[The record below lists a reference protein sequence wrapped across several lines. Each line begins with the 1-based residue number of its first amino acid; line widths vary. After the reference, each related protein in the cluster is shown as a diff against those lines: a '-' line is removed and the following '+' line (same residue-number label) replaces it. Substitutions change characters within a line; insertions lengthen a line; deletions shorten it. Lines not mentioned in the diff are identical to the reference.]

1 MNTKGVSRI
10 FTNNVSEMKYGLH
23 FAKVATGELAFMH
36 GYMCAVKP
44 RQMSE
49 FTTKNVH
56 MQEKRKKSCNRG
68 VEALAFARAWW
79 TFCKTQLTQWAR

>member
-10 FTNNVSEMKYGLH
+10 FTNNVSEMKYGLR
-23 FAKVATGELAFMH
+23 FAKVATGELAFMR

-56 MQEKRKKSCNRG
+56 MQEKRIIIFKMIDSSIKIYGYETSIYL
-68 VEALAFARAWW
+68 EYQ
-79 TFCKTQLTQWAR
+79 KP